1 MRGEQQDAWDGEV
14 VVVEA
19 VTRNDPS
26 VVDKS
31 LGSTAIDI
39 SRVNATDGGDS
50 APVAATTNGGW
61 GQATS
66 IPSDDVWVEPPPPM
80 PTWDEPSTT
89 APASIPTPT
98 PTTTRIPSKTTG
110 KDSGW
115 GDRSSNTNAAPPS
128 SHATSSSTK
137 SPTSSWKA
145 QALES
150 FNHGTMKDEREEGEE
165 VDTTPST
172 APTKPTEAPKQAP
185 SGWGPVTT
193 ARHASSGGKYGP
205 AAPSSTSSSKDTIQR
220 PPASHSTSNNDKAGG
235 GWGDKAAKPS
245 SGGGW
250 GDLPTKEPLPSSAGG
265 WGDLPTKEPLPSSA
279 GGWGGGSGSSS
290 SHNPPPG
297 ASGNSRHNEAANRG
311 TWNDRDNGRR
321 SQSQYK
327 QPPSEYGNNRHHDS
341 HRREPSVYRPN
352 HDKGD
357 KRPPP
362 NRRSRSPRRH
372 DDRPDNKRPRHA
384 PPPTNNNYSPPDS
397 PVSFGGGGYSPP
409 PPPRSSRHRADPSGR
424 SASRHRPARS
434 SSRHPSSRSKSVAR
448 PQKWNAPY
456 DGPPPDYFDDG
467 PNVAAGNMLNNIMG
481 EVGQAK
487 MAYDISR
494 RSVSRHRRSVSR
506 HSHFS
511 SDRRTIP
518 TRRIEAPRNPDEW
531 LFSLIKG
538 KMVVQCRAMPTAL
551 AFTRQP
557 TPREVHITQ
566 QPSLKHFN
574 SFMHLEHKLE
584 CPHWIYELFPQT
596 PADARAYDEFLTY
609 LLRGRSDAC
618 AGMALDI
625 QNYKVIILPPGQ
637 EARFVGYEK
646 TQMVAII
653 RKNLRH
659 PSSRPKSK

>member
-1 MRGEQQDAWDGEV
+1 
-14 VVVEA
+14 
-19 VTRNDPS
+19 
-26 VVDKS
+26 
-31 LGSTAIDI
+31 
-39 SRVNATDGGDS
+39 
-50 APVAATTNGGW
+50 
-61 GQATS
+61 
-66 IPSDDVWVEPPPPM
+66 
-80 PTWDEPSTT
+80 
-89 APASIPTPT
+89 
-98 PTTTRIPSKTTG
+98 
-110 KDSGW
+110 
-115 GDRSSNTNAAPPS
+115 
-128 SHATSSSTK
+128 
-137 SPTSSWKA
+137 
-145 QALES
+145 
-150 FNHGTMKDEREEGEE
+150 
-165 VDTTPST
+165 
-172 APTKPTEAPKQAP
+172 
-185 SGWGPVTT
+185 
-193 ARHASSGGKYGP
+193 
-205 AAPSSTSSSKDTIQR
+205 
-220 PPASHSTSNNDKAGG
+220 
-235 GWGDKAAKPS
+235 
-245 SGGGW
+245 
-250 GDLPTKEPLPSSAGG
+250 
-265 WGDLPTKEPLPSSA
+265 
-279 GGWGGGSGSSS
+279 
-290 SHNPPPG
+290 
-297 ASGNSRHNEAANRG
+297 AANRG

-352 HDKGD
+352 HDRGD

-494 RSVSRHRRSVSR
+494 R
-506 HSHFS
+506 
-511 SDRRTIP
+511 
-518 TRRIEAPRNPDEW
+518 
-531 LFSLIKG
+531 
-538 KMVVQCRAMPTAL
+538 
-551 AFTRQP
+551 
-557 TPREVHITQ
+557 PREVHITQ